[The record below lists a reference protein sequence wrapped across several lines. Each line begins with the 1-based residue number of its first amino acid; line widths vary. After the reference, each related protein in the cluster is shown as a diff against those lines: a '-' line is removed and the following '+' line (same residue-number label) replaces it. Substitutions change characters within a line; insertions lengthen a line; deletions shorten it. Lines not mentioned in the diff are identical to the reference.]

1 MKTPRDVEKR
11 AATFYSRNHRA
22 WLSGT
27 FVPLTI
33 GLQPPSGRTAEL
45 DDGKATKA
53 WLQEWSR
60 SAIPLQQQQRK
71 LSYLGV
77 YEVPVR
83 VVLDRPETAAAVA
96 GKTKHWKRINQL
108 LNSFIA
114 ALGEPVRVKLVE
126 KLSAW
131 QDWSDFTAEQFI
143 AVAHWL
149 RAHDASQYY
158 IRELPIYGVDTKWI
172 ETHRGVVSAVIEN
185 MEFREKPD
193 LVEMRS
199 LDQSILLHGLSHLR
213 CPLTEIGALPGR
225 RVVFVENH
233 FTFLALP
240 PLLGTIAIYGAG
252 LQAYRIAAN
261 LPGLKEKQVVYWG
274 DIDTHGFYI
283 LDLVRRHLPHAMSI
297 LMDIDTARL
306 HAALAVEEPQPS
318 RFQPELL
325 TPGEIQTLA
334 FIRERSAVGSLRI
347 EQERIV
353 FDRVV
358 DAFENQV

>member
-27 FVPLTI
+27 FAPLTI

-60 SAIPLQQQQRK
+60 SAIPLQRQHRK

-83 VVLDRPETAAAVA
+83 VVLDQPETAAEVA
-96 GKTKHWKRINQL
+96 GKAKHWKRINQL
-108 LNSFIA
+108 LDYFVE
-114 ALGEPVRVKLVE
+114 ALGEPVRAKLVE

-131 QDWSDFTAEQFI
+131 QGWSDFTAEQFI
-143 AVAHWL
+143 AVVKWL
-149 RAHDASQYY
+149 RTHDASEYY

-172 ETHRGVVSAVIEN
+172 EAHRGVVSAVVEN

-199 LDQSILLHGLSHLR
+199 LDQRLLLHGLSHLR
-213 CPLTEIGALPGR
+213 CRLSEIGDLPGQ
-225 RVVFVENH
+225 RVVLVENH
-233 FTFLALP
+233 VTFLALP
-240 PLLGTIAIYGAG
+240 PMSGTIAIYGAG
-252 LQAYRIAAN
+252 LHAHSIVGRMPQ
-261 LPGLKEKQVVYWG
+261 LKEKQVMYWG

-283 LDLVRRHLPHAMSI
+283 LELVRRHLPNATSI
-297 LMDIDTARL
+297 LMDVDTARL
-306 HAALAVEEPQPS
+306 HEALAVAEPLPS

-325 TPGEIQTLA
+325 TPGELQTLA
-334 FIRERSAVGSLRI
+334 YIRERSAVGSLRI